1 MIMIIGRYLFLK
13 KNLYYTSND
22 WNYYYDDD
30 YILNVYEFSDEDY
43 GEYDYDNDY
52 DDDYVDDYYYDDDC
66 YNFYDYLCYKR
77 PLNYFKHLVSHKNN
91 IVNWI
96 DNNDYN
102 HEITLLVSNHR
113 ICIC

>member
-1 MIMIIGRYLFLK
+1 MIIVRYLFLK

-22 WNYYYDDD
+22 WNYYDDND
-30 YILNVYEFSDEDY
+30 YIL
-43 GEYDYDNDY
+43 YD
-52 DDDYVDDYYYDDDC
+52 DDDYVDDYYCDDDY